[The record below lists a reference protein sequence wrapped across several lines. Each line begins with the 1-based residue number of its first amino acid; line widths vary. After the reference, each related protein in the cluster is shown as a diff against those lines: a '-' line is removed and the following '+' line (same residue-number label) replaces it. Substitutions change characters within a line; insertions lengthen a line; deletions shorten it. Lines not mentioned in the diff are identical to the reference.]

1 MDEATPF
8 ACPTCGA
15 EYKVV
20 RVEAKMNGDEGQLTA
35 QPAAVHCVRAEV
47 ALCSNT
53 SALAGHNVTLCG
65 HANGVG
71 GEHPPRIGAARR
83 LLRRF
88 RVALDMWQQKSPDEL
103 LTTTRRGPVRCST
116 CEGTSPP

>member
-15 EYKVV
+15 AYKVV
-20 RVEAKMNGDEGQLTA
+20 RVEAKMNGDEGQLA
-35 QPAAVHCVRAEV
+35 CDGPLRGAEV

-88 RVALDMWQQKSPDEL
+88 RVARDHVATKKP
-103 LTTTRRGPVRCST
+103 RRAAHDDPPRP
-116 CEGTSPP
+116 GTVFDL